1 MATTISKIALS
12 GSSNGLGV
20 LVVATASTG
29 TTIHT
34 VPSGTTTFDEIWL
47 WAYNGHTAN
56 VTLTIQFGGTTTV
69 TNDIKLDIPFKSG
82 AFLVIPGFILQN
94 SLVVAAYAGTTN
106 VIAITGFVNRTT
118 TP

>member
-12 GSSNGLGV
+12 GASNGLAV
-20 LVVATASTG
+20 LVAATASEG
-29 TTIHT
+29 TIIHT
-34 VPSGTTTFDEIWL
+34 CASGTTTFDEVWL

-56 VTLTIQFGGTTTV
+56 VTLTIQFGGVTTV

-82 AFLVIPGFILQN
+82 AFLVVPGLILQN
-94 SLVVAAYAGTTN
+94 SLIVKAYAGTTN
-106 VIAITGFVNRTT
+106 VIAITGYVNRMT